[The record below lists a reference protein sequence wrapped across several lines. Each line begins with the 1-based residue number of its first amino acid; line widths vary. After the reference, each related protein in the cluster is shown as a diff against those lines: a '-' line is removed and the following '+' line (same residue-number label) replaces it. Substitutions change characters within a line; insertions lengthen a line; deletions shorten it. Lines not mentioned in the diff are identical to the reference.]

1 MLYFWLLLLAHGLAD
16 FVLQN
21 NRVSAAKCANKWQGY
36 ALHGLAIFLCTFAA
50 VHFFG
55 WESALLAA
63 GVITGVHLSLDWLK
77 NLGREYQ
84 LKKGR
89 KPGVQGLIIDQCLHI
104 LTLFLAWRLADRPVD
119 TAVARFYGGILS
131 PLGQLPGTEEMVGL
145 AVYAYA
151 IFGGAVFIR
160 IALDK
165 SLGYIL
171 ADSRDNVSRLAEY
184 IGILSVSSS
193 SP

>member
-77 NLGREYQ
+77 TLAANTSSRKAGNLG
-84 LKKGR
+84 
-89 KPGVQGLIIDQCLHI
+89 
-104 LTLFLAWRLADRPVD
+104 F
-119 TAVARFYGGILS
+119 
-131 PLGQLPGTEEMVGL
+131 
-145 AVYAYA
+145 
-151 IFGGAVFIR
+151 
-160 IALDK
+160 
-165 SLGYIL
+165 
-171 ADSRDNVSRLAEY
+171 RD
-184 IGILSVSSS
+184 
-193 SP
+193 